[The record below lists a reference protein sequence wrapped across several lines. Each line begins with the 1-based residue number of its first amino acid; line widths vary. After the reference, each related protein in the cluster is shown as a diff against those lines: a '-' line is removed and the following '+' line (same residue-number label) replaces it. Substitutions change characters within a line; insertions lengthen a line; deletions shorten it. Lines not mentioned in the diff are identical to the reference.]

1 MARRDNEGANHC
13 GAQGLNA
20 LLITPA
26 APAPVLRLWR
36 RASAFS
42 IDFPMTQTGALPDLP
57 TKPRPQTGREAFL
70 ELRVVGVAVAR
81 GGRRVFENV
90 DFRLTSGEAL
100 VVTGRN
106 GVGKSTLLRALAGLL
121 PTVAGSM
128 TLEGGAPDADLPR
141 QSHYLAHVDGMKAA
155 LSVAEN
161 LSFWASYLG
170 GGQDARN
177 LCVKE
182 ALTAVGL
189 THALHAPF
197 GALSAGQKRR
207 AALARLLVAWRP
219 LWLLD
224 EPLTALDR
232 GSREKFAGVM
242 RAHCARGGL
251 IVAATHE
258 PLGLEGG
265 VELALGTQA

>member
-1 MARRDNEGANHC
+1 M
-13 GAQGLNA
+13 NA

-26 APAPVLRLWR
+26 APAPVSEPDLGLWR
-36 RASAFS
+36 DVSAFF
-42 IDFPMTQTGALPDLP
+42 IDFPMTPTDALSERPPSSRQGAWGGPIL
-57 TKPRPQTGREAFL
+57 Q
-70 ELRVVGVAVAR
+70 LRVEDLCVSR
-81 GGRRVFENV
+81 GGRRVLGNV
-90 DFRLTSGEAL
+90 CFRLGGGEAL
-100 VVTGRN
+100 LVTGRN

-121 PTVAGSM
+121 PIATGSIA
-128 TLEGGAPDADLPR
+128 LEGGVADADLP
-141 QSHYLAHVDGMKAA
+141 QLTHYLAHADGMKAA

-161 LSFWASYLG
+161 LEFWAAYLG
-170 GGQDARN
+170 GGEDARSRSPA
-177 LCVKE
+177 E

-189 THALHAPF
+189 EHALHAPF

-232 GSREKFAGVM
+232 GSREKIAQCM
-242 RAHCARGGL
+242 QAHCALGGL

-258 PLGLEGG
+258 PLGLDG
-265 VELALGTQA
+265 VAELALGATA